1 MMDAAAVGRAAITFA
16 LVMASLGFV
25 TWRQSRA
32 LEANRALDALRREVS
47 VARAEQVEL
56 EREIQVL
63 RSRSRIVRAA
73 QQLGMHTPA
82 ATEQIVL
89 TRRVEP

>member
-1 MMDAAAVGRAAITFA
+1 MDAVTVGRAAITFV
-16 LVMASLGFV
+16 LVMGSLGFV

-63 RSRSRIVRAA
+63 TSRSRIVGAA
-73 QQLGMHTPA
+73 EELGMHTPA

-89 TRRVEP
+89 TRRGQP